1 MPSGDKTSDRPSRY
15 RPLVDHLAAAGED
28 EVVLTFKEIAALI
41 GRRSLP
47 ESAILHPRWWRDA
60 RSTPVMLWRAAGW
73 DAHPDRDHLRV
84 RFTRDAEEG

>member
-1 MPSGDKTSDRPSRY
+1 MANNRESKYQS
-15 RPLVDHLAAAGED
+15 LVDYLIASGQD

-47 ESAILHPRWWRDA
+47 ESAILHPRWWRDG
-60 RSTPVMLWRAAGW
+60 RNGPVMLWRAAGW